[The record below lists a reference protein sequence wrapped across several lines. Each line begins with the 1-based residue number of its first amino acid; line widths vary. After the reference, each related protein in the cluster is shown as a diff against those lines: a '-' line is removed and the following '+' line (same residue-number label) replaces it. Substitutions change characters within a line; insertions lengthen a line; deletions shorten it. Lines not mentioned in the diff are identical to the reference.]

1 MVPWGF
7 RVSPK
12 SLMTDDQ
19 QINTDGGSH
28 ELRSLSGLHKRVG
41 LGKRGEEQRKS
52 EDEMLVGSREQARGG
67 REHSAP
73 PPPKDA
79 GLKPGLAHLSNGDE
93 KPRVLYRKSESS
105 SFPGLWM
112 LAHCLSSASLYPRR
126 NTLKCRLLNGC
137 EMTGF
142 NVETIGSL

>member
-1 MVPWGF
+1 MEVLTSFVLYLVFIREWGW
-7 RVSPK
+7 
-12 SLMTDDQ
+12 
-19 QINTDGGSH
+19 G
-28 ELRSLSGLHKRVG
+28 
-41 LGKRGEEQRKS
+41 RGEKS
-52 EDEMLVGSREQARGG
+52 REKVRMQCWWEAGSRLGEA
-67 REHSAP
+67 ESTPPP

-126 NTLKCRLLNGC
+126 NTLKCRLLNGR